1 MFSLRLRRVCPCPP
15 LRPGARAYS
24 SRPALP
30 PLPPYDQWRKLFPYV
45 NVARRDRVFVHS
57 PQAARAVAQSLFRTT
72 PTTSGKG
79 KVVVEAFPGASR
91 RASSSRPIF
100 ISHTGPGALSR
111 ALLELPESTVRKLV
125 ILEDDPTY
133 LNYLHPLADADP
145 RVTVVPMSG
154 HSWDT
159 YSHLDEHHLLG
170 DLEIAPWESSNL
182 HFVSHLTHNVHGE
195 QLIAQLFRS
204 IPERAWL
211 FQYGRVPMSIL
222 MSEWVWSRLTAGA
235 GTARRCKLS
244 VIAEA
249 TADLQETFDPEL
261 VAPYEDHF
269 FPPVSR
275 GKTSNRKAGQP
286 IYGITAVPYPEQVI
300 QRGTTD
306 QWDYVLRRL
315 FVRKRT
321 PLKDA
326 LSSLAPGATTL
337 IKMLSDGSIPRE
349 QRVNLSKR
357 VNELNIADWALVNR
371 AFEAW
376 PFKPQDLMIN
386 DGFIPED

>member
-1 MFSLRLRRVCPCPP
+1 MLVSVHVQRLCARAP
-15 LRPGARAYS
+15 LRPSARAYS
-24 SRPALP
+24 SRPPLP
-30 PLPPYDQWRKLFPYV
+30 PLPPQDQWRKLFPYV
-45 NVARRDRVFVHS
+45 NVARRDRVFVQS
-57 PQAARAVAQSLFRTT
+57 PQAARAVAQSLFRST

-79 KVVVEAFPGASR
+79 KVVVEAFP
-91 RASSSRPIF
+91 
-100 ISHTGPGALSR
+100 GPGALSR
-111 ALLELPESTVRKLV
+111 ALLELPESTVRKLI
-125 ILEDDPTY
+125 ILEDDPAY
-133 LNYLHPLADADP
+133 LKYLHPLADADP

-154 HSWDT
+154 HNWDT
-159 YSHLDEHHLLG
+159 YSHLDENRLLG
-170 DLEIAPWESSNL
+170 DVEVAPWESSIPDL

-222 MSEWVWSRLTAGA
+222 MSEWVWSRLTAGT
-235 GTARRCKLS
+235 GTIRRCKLS
-244 VIAEA
+244 VIGEA
-249 TADLQETFDPEL
+249 TADLQDAFDPEL
-261 VAPYEDHF
+261 VAPYEAHF
-269 FPPVSR
+269 FPPLSR

-286 IYGITAVPYPEQVI
+286 IYGITAVPYPEQII

-315 FVRKRT
+315 FVLKRT

-326 LSSLAPGATTL
+326 FGSLAPGATTL
-337 IKMLSDGSIPRE
+337 IKMLSDGTIPLD

-386 DGFIPED
+386 DGFMPEDY